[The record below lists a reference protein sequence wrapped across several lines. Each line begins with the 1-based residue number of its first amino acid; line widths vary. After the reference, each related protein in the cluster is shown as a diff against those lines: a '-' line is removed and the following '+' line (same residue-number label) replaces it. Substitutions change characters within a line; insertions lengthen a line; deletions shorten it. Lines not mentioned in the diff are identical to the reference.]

1 MIDQSLILPVVLL
14 LGSVAGIGVFA
25 IGLGLRRVPPKQASE
40 RKPLLSRE
48 FRSKG
53 SRKEQSKQFN
63 AYLAQIALTLAFL
76 VIAWL
81 ATGWLVATL
90 LAGLSGWV
98 GPVMMRAPRKRHRL
112 TDEIEAYSQWTEQIK
127 DLVSASGS
135 LFEAVTLSAD
145 NAPSVLRPSV
155 KQMSNMA
162 RTVGL
167 TPALDWFA
175 AEMSSPFA
183 DRLVLGMKIAWD
195 SGARVSEAFES
206 VARGMRTEVEMRRR
220 NEVANSR
227 AWTQVIS
234 IVGVTVVAVLLMFIV
249 NKGFFDPFG
258 TLIGQLIL
266 LGVGGMIFGCIFW
279 VLKLSEAGMPMRL
292 ISNEDLGG
300 TPTAASS
307 AAAATA
313 AVSSV

>member
-1 MIDQSLILPVVLL
+1 MITQSLILPVVLL
-14 LGSVAGIGVFA
+14 LGCVAGIGFFA
-25 IGLGLRRVPPKQASE
+25 IGLGFKKVPPKQSAE
-40 RKPLLSRE
+40 RRQLLSRE
-48 FRSKG
+48 FLSKG
-53 SRKEQSKQFN
+53 SRSEQSKDFN
-63 AYLAQIALTLAFL
+63 AHVLQIVLAVGFGVA
-76 VIAWL
+76 AWIS
-81 ATGWLVATL
+81 TGWLVATL
-90 LAGLSGWV
+90 IGVLSGWM
-98 GPVMMRAPRKRHRL
+98 GPVMARAPKKRNRL
-112 TDEIEAYSQWTEQIK
+112 TDEIEAYSQWTEQIR

-145 NAPSVLRPSV
+145 NAPPVLRKKV

-175 AEMSSPFA
+175 VEMSSPFA

-206 VARGMRTEVEMRRR
+206 VARGMRSEVEMRRR

-249 NKGFFDPFG
+249 NRGFFDPFG

-266 LGVGGMIFGCIFW
+266 TAVGGMIFGCIFW
-279 VLKLSEAGMPMRL
+279 VLKLSESGTPMRL
-292 ISNEDLGG
+292 ISNEGLEVSQ
-300 TPTAASS
+300 PAS
-307 AAAATA
+307 AAAA
-313 AVSSV
+313 SDS